1 MELNLREKI
10 DENIDKY
17 FPGKNFS
24 ISSITRVKTKPHSFV
39 FNALLVN
46 SDGEHEEIYIK
57 QFGPEIKPGL
67 NEIINLKT
75 EWEQILTP
83 RIIDYFEGDNL
94 VLFEGVKGDTLSKN
108 LLLNNY
114 RLGGNARESRLLE
127 CARKMGNAIGH
138 LQRLTEKGSKKI
150 GESNIFIIEQYE
162 SEEYVKEILGTQSWA
177 EMRPSIERL
186 KDVKTTLAQF
196 HGDPS
201 PHNIILKGDD
211 VFLLDF
217 CYQTNAVFLD
227 PVLFIVSLDLMRAR
241 LPFVLNSTITRMKT
255 IFLRAYG
262 EAANETWDRDV
273 WSLFEFLTYLH
284 VLLKYETRHKSLK
297 NYIVASVDKRY
308 ILNKIRHFTKS

>member
-1 MELNLREKI
+1 MELDLREKI

-75 EWEQILTP
+75 EWDQILTP

-94 VLFEGVKGDTLSKN
+94 VIFEGVQGDTLSKN
-108 LLLNNY
+108 LLLNSY
-114 RLGGNARESRLLE
+114 RLSGNARESRLFE

-138 LQRLTEKGSKKI
+138 LQSLTEKGSKKI

-162 SEEYVKEILGTQSWA
+162 SEEYVKEILGTQSWT
-177 EMRPSIERL
+177 EMRPSVEQL
-186 KDVKTTLAQF
+186 KDVETTLAQF
-196 HGDPS
+196 HGDPC

-255 IFLRAYG
+255 IFLKAYG
-262 EAANETWDRDV
+262 EATNETWDRDV

-308 ILNKIRHFTKS
+308 ILNKIRNFTKS